1 VEASP
6 GGKSLERRRYP
17 MAGIGDGKASIGRL
31 IKKAQEMTGAEV
43 LMLVEDT
50 FDGLALGY

>member
-6 GGKSLERRRYP
+6 GGNSLERRRYP